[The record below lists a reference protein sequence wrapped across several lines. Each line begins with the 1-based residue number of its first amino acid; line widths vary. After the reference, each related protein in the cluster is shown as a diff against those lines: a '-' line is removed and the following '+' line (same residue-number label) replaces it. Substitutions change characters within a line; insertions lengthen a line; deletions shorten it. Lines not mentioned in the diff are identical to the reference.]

1 MHEITVALHVRG
13 LTAEDLVHCGWSGG
27 PGHVESMA
35 ENMADEQF
43 AYLAVC
49 TERDLPVGVG
59 AVRFD
64 VDPEYGEL
72 TQLAVFPALQSHGIG
87 EVLITALEAEI
98 ARRGRGVSEL
108 GVEVANPRARA
119 LYERLG
125 YEVRGEYDTGWDVVG
140 EDGEKVFYAARCL
153 RMRKGVAA
161 PAPESDSP
169 PSL

>member
-1 MHEITVALHVRG
+1 MAGIRVILHVRT
-13 LTAEDLVHCGWSGG
+13 LTEEDLVHCGWSGG

-35 ENMADEQF
+35 ANMADAEF

-64 VDPEYGEL
+64 VDPSYGEL

-87 EVLITALEAEI
+87 ELLITALEDVI
-98 ARRGRGVSEL
+98 VRRGRAVVEL
-108 GVEVANPRARA
+108 GVEVENPRARA

-125 YEVRGEYDTGWDVVG
+125 YAVSGEYDTGWDVLD
-140 EDGEKVFYAARCL
+140 EASGEKVFYATRCL
-153 RMRKGVAA
+153 RMRKGVVGR
-161 PAPESDSP
+161 
-169 PSL
+169 